1 MNFDFGE
8 IREIV
13 PKIAEEVEID
23 VEDENK
29 IIEEKKEDE
38 KRDNL

>member
-23 VEDENK
+23 VEDEN
-29 IIEEKKEDE
+29 
-38 KRDNL
+38 